1 MTHRLLRLPLAL
13 LTLALLATPLA
24 PALAQERPATLAD
37 AVRADPRLAEIA
49 ALLEESGILA
59 DLEQP
64 ARFTFFA
71 PSDRALARVDPA
83 VLETVRRDRGALDT
97 VVRHH
102 LMIGASPLP
111 ALRRLDAITTLEGTR
126 LTVQEA
132 GAEVR
137 VGGVPLRGEPVRTG
151 NGLLY
156 VVDTL
161 LIPDAASM
169 RKDLLSGPNP

>member
-13 LTLALLATPLA
+13 LTLALLATTLV
-24 PALAQERPATLAD
+24 PAHAQEEPATLAD
-37 AVRADPRLAEIA
+37 AVREDPRLGQIA
-49 ALLEESGILA
+49 ALLDESGLLA

-64 ARFTFFA
+64 ARLTFFA
-71 PSDRALARVDPA
+71 PSDRALERVEPA

-126 LTVQEA
+126 LTIQEA
-132 GAEVR
+132 GDEVR
-137 VGGVPLRGEPVRTG
+137 VGGVPLRSGPVRTG
-151 NGLLY
+151 NGVLY

-161 LIPDAASM
+161 LLPDTSIM